1 MYEFNCLLVRGTADS
16 SFLSSSGCKLAVGEW
31 GETLFP
37 SPGLP
42 SLCSGVPMSHAEAEK
57 LHLGILQGLLPVT
70 FPLREEELWFHPG
83 SLSPWVVTE
92 QSPKPAILSYECPIV
107 RLWTIWSFFFCL
119 PHLCNLAL
127 LTFRISEQSSLGN
140 TVSAGMSNWQDA
152 FLKK

>member
-1 MYEFNCLLVRGTADS
+1 MKLYILSHIQMDLFLCMSLTVCLCVALLTPPSFLLLVANWQWES
-16 SFLSSSGCKLAVGEW
+16 EEK
-31 GETLFP
+31 LFP

-107 RLWTIWSFFFCL
+107 RL
-119 PHLCNLAL
+119 
-127 LTFRISEQSSLGN
+127 
-140 TVSAGMSNWQDA
+140 
-152 FLKK
+152 